1 MNDTTAALMPTWEGR
16 CFRLKYVFS
25 VCLMVLYMYR
35 VIRSPTVLST
45 TRFNGIPRRAQNMQK
60 SRPPNVT
67 GTICPKPR
75 WRRNNIRNGSSMEN
89 SFRVQKAYN
98 LVPKVLEPFGRR
110 WNPFWWR
117 NTTKISSGRWLSL
130 IGHSNRAL
138 NSRGKFITST
148 QRTHYTGVFRTKPTG
163 ILLGVDLR
171 KTNALT
177 KAGIVKQIAW
187 WSSTNT
193 YK

>member
-1 MNDTTAALMPTWEGR
+1 MSEAPPTRITPAIIMNDTTAALMPTWEG

-25 VCLMVLYMYR
+25 MCLMVLYMYR

-98 LVPKVLEPFGRR
+98 LVPKVLEPFG
-110 WNPFWWR
+110 PFEIHSDDVTLQR
-117 NTTKISSGRWLSL
+117 FLQGGGCLWLVT
-130 IGHSNRAL
+130 R
-138 NSRGKFITST
+138 SR
-148 QRTHYTGVFRTKPTG
+148 
-163 ILLGVDLR
+163 
-171 KTNALT
+171 
-177 KAGIVKQIAW
+177 VKLAREIYNQHTAYPLHGCLQ
-187 WSSTNT
+187 N
-193 YK
+193 